1 MKASEG
7 VDAGFL
13 DGLIL
18 SGESFDADFEEFSWA
33 IHFGEG
39 GEDTAAEEPVIVLD
53 EGGCEVGE
61 GNAAKEGEGVGG
73 FGADAGGVVE
83 FHHFE
88 EGLEASIGVVFGEG
102 HGDEGAD
109 EEFAIGELIDE
120 DGDGDF
126 GRIMMKGL
134 DGFEAGLEVFLL

>member
-1 MKASEG
+1 M
-7 VDAGFL
+7 
-13 DGLIL
+13 
-18 SGESFDADFEEFSWA
+18 
-33 IHFGEG
+33 GEG
-39 GEDTAAEEPVIVLD
+39 D
-53 EGGCEVGE
+53 
-61 GNAAKEGEGVGG
+61 AAKEGEGVRG

-109 EEFAIGELIDE
+109 EEFRVGELVNE

-134 DGFEAGLEVFLL
+134 DGFEAGLKIFLL